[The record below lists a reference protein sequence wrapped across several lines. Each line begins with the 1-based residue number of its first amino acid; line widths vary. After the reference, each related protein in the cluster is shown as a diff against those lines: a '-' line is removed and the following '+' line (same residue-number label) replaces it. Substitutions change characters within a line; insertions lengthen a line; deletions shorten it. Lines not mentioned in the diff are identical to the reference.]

1 MWSSLSDFST
11 CYIRRQQRRNVTHQL
26 WSCIFLHIPPSY
38 FTTQGCTDV
47 ATLAASTWD
56 TLSFLFSFWLIILCA
71 ALSSCRL
78 GLSRLGV
85 LTAAL
90 GWRAEVSSAQKVFP
104 QEHCLSVLCIAFV
117 RTGRKQAVDNHIK
130 PSELQ
135 ETKFMDVRCIIC
147 QQSPLWG
154 YASKSA
160 RELMSSS

>member
-1 MWSSLSDFST
+1 MYRLLLLMRQCGHHFLTLAHVTLEGNREEMLLTSYEAVFSYISLLPTSP
-11 CYIRRQQRRNVTHQL
+11 L
-26 WSCIFLHIPPSY
+26 
-38 FTTQGCTDV
+38 GCTDV

-117 RTGRKQAVDNHIK
+117 RTGRKQAVDNHK
-130 PSELQ
+130 TQWAAGDQVHGRKVYYLPAVTTLG
-135 ETKFMDVRCIIC
+135 VC
-147 QQSPLWG
+147 
-154 YASKSA
+154 
-160 RELMSSS
+160 